1 MSDSRTE
8 KFKLNDNIDSESLLY
23 ILLEN
28 INILAS
34 VFLTTFFVSFIIFL
48 TSTAY
53 YQSTSLIEIQQENN
67 LFKTPGGNPLMDN
80 SLSNSL
86 KAEVEIYKS
95 NDTINDAI
103 LKLTKSNT
111 FEDDEIPSAGQIR
124 SGLFITENRNTLIE
138 VNLRYPDESLVTTI
152 LDSLTFE
159 YIQDRKDFKKQKTA
173 LGREFIKN
181 EIPRVRKLLLEA
193 ENKLNDFKL
202 SSNSVGVI
210 FGSDNRNLKLAELK
224 QRISDISFKEF
235 ELKEFYKES
244 HPIYITLIQQKDLLE
259 QQLMEIENEIP
270 NIPKSQ
276 RDLENFQ
283 REVKL
288 YSDVLKDLSTQEL
301 TLAMNEASS
310 LSNVRII
317 NEASAGVQISPSKA
331 IFGIPFVI
339 LVLSYLGF
347 AINNFLRDKITHQDA
362 LIDFVGKNK
371 IIGELPL
378 IHKKNDNMK
387 KYLEELCDELLNK
400 TAYELLNRYEEKT
413 SFMITSS
420 RRNVGKTEVSKRLF
434 EKLSDMDLKICL
446 LDLDYRK
453 AELTK
458 RLYKD
463 SQIEIKSF
471 EDFNSRKDEFKK
483 NKGLF
488 VPAFKID
495 NPINYFNSEEFTY
508 NIKLLKEEYDILI
521 CDTPPWTLFVDAK
534 MLSNNFNKFVYI
546 VGNKISS
553 FRDIELFLKDNE
565 NLEENNISYFFNKY
579 DLYFNFLWLKLQYP
593 YYYSNYYYDYY
604 SGYKKGFTNYSN
616 LVKSVNFLKKTFR
629 KWINRMKR

>member
-1 MSDSRTE
+1 MSDSKTS
-8 KFKLNDNIDSESLLY
+8 KFKLNDDIDNESLLY

-28 INILAS
+28 INFLVSIFS
-34 VFLTTFFVSFIIFL
+34 VTFLITTIIYL
-48 TSTAY
+48 STTAF
-53 YQSTSLIEIQQENN
+53 YQSTSLIEIQKENN
-67 LFKTPGGNPLMDN
+67 LFKPPGADALMDN
-80 SLSNSL
+80 TFSNSL

-95 NDTINDAI
+95 NDTISDAL
-103 LKLTKSNT
+103 LKLKNSNF
-111 FEDDEIPSAGQIR
+111 FEEVEIPSIGQIR
-124 SGLFITENRNTLIE
+124 SGLFITENRNTLIT
-138 VNLRYPDESLVTTI
+138 VNLRYPDQDLVPLI
-152 LDSLTFE
+152 LDSLTYE
-159 YIQDRKDFKKQKTA
+159 YIEDRKDFKKKKTA

-210 FGSDNRNLKLAELK
+210 FGSDNRNLKLSELK

-244 HPIYITLIQQKDLLE
+244 HPIYVTLIQQKELLE
-259 QQLMEIENEIP
+259 QQLLEIESEIP

-310 LSNVRII
+310 LSNVRVI
-317 NEASAGVQISPSKA
+317 NLASAGVKVSPSRA
-331 IFGIPFVI
+331 IFGVPFVI
-339 LVLSYLGF
+339 LVLSFLGF

-371 IIGELPL
+371 VIGELPL
-378 IHKKNDNMK
+378 IHKKNENK
-387 KYLEELCDELLNK
+387 RKFLEELCDELLNK
-400 TAYELLNRYEEKT
+400 CCYELLNRFEKNT
-413 SFMITSS
+413 SFMVTSS
-420 RRNVGKTEVSKRLF
+420 RRNVGKTEVSKRLY
-434 EKLSDMDLKICL
+434 EKLSDMGEKVCL

-453 AELTK
+453 AELSK
-458 RLYKD
+458 RLYSDKETD
-463 SQIEIKSF
+463 FKSF
-471 EDFNSRKDEFKK
+471 EDFNKRKDEFIK
-483 NKGLF
+483 NNSLF
-488 VPAFKID
+488 IPAFKIQ
-495 NPINYFNSEEFTY
+495 NPINYFNSEEF
-508 NIKLLKEEYDILI
+508 ISELEQLKMDYDIVI

-534 MLSNNFNKFVYI
+534 LLSNHFKNFIYV

-553 FRDIELFLKDNE
+553 FRDIDLFLKDNE
-565 NLEENNISYFFNKY
+565 DFKENNISYFFNKY
-579 DLYFNFLWLKLQYP
+579 DLYFDFLWLKLQYP

-604 SGYKKGFTNYSN
+604 NGYKKGFTNYSN
-616 LVKSVNFLKKTFR
+616 LVKSLNFLKKFFK
-629 KWINRMKR
+629 KWIKRSKE

>member
-1 MSDSRTE
+1 MSDSRTS
-8 KFKLNDNIDSESLLY
+8 KFKLNDDIDNESLLY

-28 INILAS
+28 INFLVSIFSAS
-34 VFLTTFFVSFIIFL
+34 FFITLIIYLTT
-48 TSTAY
+48 TAF
-53 YQSTSLIEIQQENN
+53 YQSTALIEIQKENN
-67 LFKTPGGNPLMDN
+67 LFRTPGGNPMMDN
-80 SLSNSL
+80 TFSNSL

-95 NDTINDAI
+95 DDTINDAI
-103 LKLTKSNT
+103 TSLINSNI
-111 FEDDEIPSAGQIR
+111 FAEREIPSSGEIK
-124 SGLFITENRNTLIE
+124 SGLFITENRNTLIT
-138 VNLRYPDESLVTTI
+138 VNLRYPDQELVPVI
-152 LDSLTFE
+152 LDSLTNE
-159 YIQDRKDFKKQKTA
+159 YIEDRKDFKKQKTA

-210 FGSDNRNLKLAELK
+210 FGSDNRNLKLSELK

-244 HPIYITLIQQKDLLE
+244 HPIYVTLIQQKDLLK
-259 QQLMEIENEIP
+259 QQLQEIESEIP

-317 NEASAGVQISPSKA
+317 NQASAGIKVSPNRA
-331 IFGIPFVI
+331 IFGVPFVI
-339 LVLSYLGF
+339 LILSYLGF

-371 IIGELPL
+371 VIGELPL
-378 IHKKNDNMK
+378 IHKKNEHK
-387 KYLEELCDELLNK
+387 RKFLEELCDELLNK
-400 TAYELLNRYEEKT
+400 CSFELLNRYDKNT
-413 SFMITSS
+413 SFMIASS

-434 EKLSDMDLKICL
+434 DKLVSMDKKVCL
-446 LDLDYRK
+446 LDLDFRK

-458 RLYKD
+458 RILPQNKY
-463 SQIEIKSF
+463 
-471 EDFNSRKDEFKK
+471 EFKTFEEFNKRK
-483 NKGLF
+483 NEFIQKNSLF

-495 NPINYFNSEEFTY
+495 NPINFFNSEEF
-508 NIKLLKEEYDILI
+508 ISEVDLLKEEYDIVI

-534 MLSNNFNKFVYI
+534 LLSKVFENYI
-546 VGNKISS
+546 YVVGNKISS
-553 FRDIELFLKDNE
+553 FRDIDLFLKDNDGIE
-565 NLEENNISYFFNKY
+565 DNQVSYFFNKY
-579 DLYFNFLWLKLQYP
+579 DLYFDFLWLKLQYP

-604 SGYKKGFTNYSN
+604 GGYKKGFTNYSN
-616 LVKSVNFLKKTFR
+616 LVKSLNFLKKYFR
-629 KWINRMKR
+629 KWTNRTKE

>member
-1 MSDSRTE
+1 MSDFKTS
-8 KFKLNDNIDSESLLY
+8 KFKLNDDIDNESLLY

-28 INILAS
+28 INFLVSIFS
-34 VFLTTFFVSFIIFL
+34 VSFFITLIVYLTT
-48 TSTAY
+48 TAF
-53 YQSTSLIEIQQENN
+53 YQSTSLIEIQKENN
-67 LFKTPGGNPLMDN
+67 LFKPSGAEGLMDN
-80 SLSNSL
+80 TFSNSL

-95 NDTINDAI
+95 NDTISDV
-103 LKLTKSNT
+103 LSKLNSSNF
-111 FEDDEIPSAGQIR
+111 FEDKEIPSVGQIR
-124 SGLFITENRNTLIE
+124 SGLFITENRNTLIT
-138 VNLRYPDESLVTTI
+138 VNLRYPDQELVPII

-159 YIQDRKDFKKQKTA
+159 YIEDRKDFKKKKTA

-181 EIPRVRKLLLEA
+181 EIPRVRGLLLEA

-210 FGSDNRNLKLAELK
+210 FGSDNRNLKLSDLK
-224 QRISDISFKEF
+224 QKISDISFKEF
-235 ELKEFYKES
+235 ELKEFYRES
-244 HPIYITLIQQKDLLE
+244 HPIYVTLIQQKELLK
-259 QQLMEIENEIP
+259 QQLLEIENEIP

-317 NEASAGVQISPSKA
+317 NQASESVKVSPNRA
-331 IFGIPFVI
+331 IFGVPFVI
-339 LVLSYLGF
+339 LILSYLGF

-371 IIGELPL
+371 VIGELPL
-378 IHKKNDNMK
+378 IHKKNENK
-387 KYLEELCDELLNK
+387 RKFLEELCNELLNK
-400 TAYELLNRYEEKT
+400 CSYELLNRYEKKT
-413 SFMITSS
+413 SFMVTSS

-434 EKLSDMDLKICL
+434 EKLIDMDEKVCL

-453 AELTK
+453 AELSK

-463 SQIEIKSF
+463 KDTDFKSF
-471 EDFNSRKDEFKK
+471 DDFNKRKDEFIRK
-483 NKGLF
+483 NGLF
-488 VPAFKID
+488 IPAFEID
-495 NPINYFNSEEFTY
+495 NPINFFKSEEF
-508 NIKLLKEEYDILI
+508 ISELEQLRKDYDIVI

-534 MLSNNFNKFVYI
+534 LLSNIFDNFIYV

-553 FRDIELFLKDNE
+553 FRDIDLFLKDNDGIKE
-565 NLEENNISYFFNKY
+565 NKISYFFNKY
-579 DLYFNFLWLKLQYP
+579 DLYFDFLWLKLQYP

-604 SGYKKGFTNYSN
+604 SGYKKDFTKYSN
-616 LVKSVNFLKKTFR
+616 LVKSLDFLKKFFR
-629 KWINRMKR
+629 KWTKRSKE